1 MMTRRQLLAG
11 PGRGLGLGVGLG
23 LGLRL
28 SLGLRL
34 GLGGLLLAPLR
45 ALAAIDR
52 KPIIRQVFATPIE
65 AIPITAQHA
74 ALIRLLRVQWMPIES
89 GAPGIDFEQ
98 PLLGGPDTLA
108 AARRAL
114 KTSDDALV
122 IQRLAEVCRV
132 VPGFVTSAGKLAPG
146 RYTVPAEMKD
156 TFDFP
161 QSGVDAQGGF
171 RLRAEHLTVLRAAV
185 WREAGPQELQAVLR
199 EGDRFWPMPMID
211 GKRPYGDASFYQ
223 IDMAR
228 LLGEPY
234 PLNARGTAITEA
246 AKDARLK
253 NLHYE
258 TLAALQ
264 VFLGHAVVRKA
275 KR

>member
-1 MMTRRQLLAG
+1 MNGPPIMMRRRLLA
-11 PGRGLGLGVGLG
+11 GLGLG
-23 LGLRL
+23 R
-28 SLGLRL
+28 SL

-45 ALAAIDR
+45 ALAATDR

-74 ALIRLLRVQWMPIES
+74 ALIRLLRVLWVPIES

-108 AARRAL
+108 IARRAL
-114 KTSDDALV
+114 KTSDDALA

-132 VPGFVTSAGKLAPG
+132 VPAFVASMGKLAPG
-146 RYTVPAEMKD
+146 RYTLPPEMKD

-171 RLRAEHLTVLRAAV
+171 TLRAEHLTMLRAAM

-234 PLNARGTAITEA
+234 RLTPQGTAITEPI
-246 AKDARLK
+246 KDARLEQ
-253 NLHYE
+253 LHYE

-264 VFLGHAVVRKA
+264 VFLGHAVARKA
-275 KR
+275 TR